1 MKMIRDFIEV
11 NDHISLDSLIEALT
25 AARAAL
31 PEGAAADV
39 RMKGDDIFG
48 RKLSISYLRP
58 QTAEEAALDAR
69 YAETC
74 QVHSAGADPDLDSYD
89 YGLRAIDT
97 IHHSA
102 KLPSAQRQTGLRPR
116 WPSRSASRTAYS
128 SLSTTRPGPRGVER
142 NPPSG
147 VRHPGMV

>member
-74 QVHSAGADPDLDSYD
+74 QVHSAGDDLDLAEI
-89 YGLRAIDT
+89 GRAWWRERMCQ
-97 IHHSA
+97 S
-102 KLPSAQRQTGLRPR
+102 
-116 WPSRSASRTAYS
+116 
-128 SLSTTRPGPRGVER
+128 VEI
-142 NPPSG
+142 S
-147 VRHPGMV
+147 VVA

>member
-1 MKMIRDFIEV
+1 MPGFADMKMIRDFIEV

-58 QTAEEAALDAR
+58 QTAEEAALDER

-74 QVHSAGADPDLDSYD
+74 QESG
-89 YGLRAIDT
+89 
-97 IHHSA
+97 
-102 KLPSAQRQTGLRPR
+102 
-116 WPSRSASRTAYS
+116 RSPCGEEGGQY
-128 SLSTTRPGPRGVER
+128 VYI
-142 NPPSG
+142 
-147 VRHPGMV
+147 